1 MGRCILRFGV
11 TGIVEFVSQNL
22 VILSQTEEIVSQT
35 GEKVSQIGE
44 IVSQMEEIVSQTG
57 GNGVTK
63 VVTTRSAVTG

>member
-1 MGRCILRFGV
+1 MVRSIIRFGV
-11 TGIVEFVSQNL
+11 TAIVEFASQNL
-22 VILSQTEEIVSQT
+22 GILSQTGEI
-35 GEKVSQIGE
+35 VSQIGE